1 MVQGLGN
8 NLAVQNSISN
18 FNKIFDQHLQNIDKS
33 FEQVSLQNFD
43 DILAQKNLEAQIHMA
58 SPIRGGIQI
67 NAGNVNIPNL
77 DMSLTQDVK
86 IQPKSEVERA

>member
-43 DILAQKNLEAQIHMA
+43 DILIY
-58 SPIRGGIQI
+58 IQR
-67 NAGNVNIPNL
+67 L
-77 DMSLTQDVK
+77 F
-86 IQPKSEVERA
+86 